1 MKQTA
6 TIQDN
11 LSAVIEPA
19 TVSYFDYEAIQFPTK
34 ALIHQSARFLYIKQ
48 GRGTFVIGGVEYEI
62 KPNMLIAI
70 TPWKITEITA
80 VEHTI
85 QLMLLV
91 YDYQYLNYVLKG
103 IPGSEK
109 DSSELLQFL
118 YMEPVLYL
126 DSVQAEHIDNLMEQ
140 LKIELGVRSTSPA
153 HKERP
158 LSQLYVTNKIIE
170 LMIMYRRYIMAE
182 RGEKDYAEDI
192 ATESSIL
199 SYIYGHSSEQLTLAK
214 VAGAFYMSESTLSRR
229 ISEITG
235 TSFSK
240 LVSIIRIE
248 KASDYLI
255 YTSLTLDEIAVLV
268 GFVDAPHLSKNF
280 VEKVGVTPMKYRNIY
295 GKSQTKFN
303 RSGKE
308 MAFAVMDYVHK
319 NCALETLNA
328 EQVASRFGVS
338 PSAMNK
344 LMLYYCDMNFETL
357 LNYLRINRACEI
369 LATTDQYVI
378 DVAFEVGYNNIKTFN
393 TNFAKFKGMSPTVFR
408 NNVSLQKAGK
418 DTSSIPKTPLP
429 EATDEK

>member
-1 MKQTA
+1 MNKA
-6 TIQDN
+6 ASIQDN

-19 TVSYFDYEAIQFPTK
+19 TVSSFDYEAIQAPTK
-34 ALIHQSARFLYIKQ
+34 ALIHQSARFIYIKQ
-48 GRGTFVIGGVEYEI
+48 GKGTFVIGGVEYDI

-80 VEHTI
+80 VKQTI

-91 YDYQYLNYVLKG
+91 YDYQYINYVLKG

-118 YMEPVLYL
+118 YMEPVMYL
-126 DSVQAEHIDNLMEQ
+126 DSVQAEHVDSIMEQ
-140 LKIELGVRSTSPA
+140 LKIELGVRSTTV
-153 HKERP
+153 KNTERP
-158 LSQLYVTNKIIE
+158 LTQLYVTNKIIE

-182 RGEKDYAEDI
+182 RGEKDYEQDI
-192 ATESSIL
+192 AAESSIL
-199 SYIYGHSSEQLTLAK
+199 SYIYGHSAEQLTLAK

-240 LVSIIRIE
+240 LVSIIRID

-255 YTSLTLDEIAVLV
+255 YTGLTLDEIAVLV

-280 VEKVGVTPMKYRNIY
+280 VAQVGVTPMKYRNIY
-295 GKSQTKFN
+295 GKSKSKFN

-308 MAFAVMDYVHK
+308 LAFAVMDYIHS
-319 NCALETLNA
+319 NCSLESINA
-328 EQVASRFGVS
+328 EQVASSFGLS
-338 PSAMNK
+338 ASAMNK

-357 LNYLRINRACEI
+357 LNYLRINRACEL
-369 LATTDQYVI
+369 LATTDQFVI

-408 NNVSLQKAGK
+408 NNVSLQKA
-418 DTSSIPKTPLP
+418 SASSASIPKDDLP
-429 EATDEK
+429 GEEA

>member
-1 MKQTA
+1 MNKA
-6 TIQDN
+6 ASIQDN

-19 TVSYFDYEAIQFPTK
+19 TVSSFDYEAIQAPTK
-34 ALIHQSARFLYIKQ
+34 ALIHQSARFIYIKQ
-48 GRGTFVIGGVEYEI
+48 GKGTFVIGGVEYEI

-80 VEHTI
+80 VKQTI

-91 YDYQYLNYVLKG
+91 YDYQYINYVLKG

-118 YMEPVLYL
+118 YMEPVMYL
-126 DSVQAEHIDNLMEQ
+126 DSVQAEHVDSIMEQ
-140 LKIELGVRSTSPA
+140 LKIELGVRSTTV
-153 HKERP
+153 KNTERP
-158 LSQLYVTNKIIE
+158 LTQLYVTNKIIE

-182 RGEKDYAEDI
+182 RGEKDYEQDI
-192 ATESSIL
+192 AAESSIL
-199 SYIYGHSSEQLTLAK
+199 SYIYGHSAEQLTLAK

-240 LVSIIRIE
+240 LVSIIRID

-255 YTSLTLDEIAVLV
+255 YTGLTLDEIAVLV

-280 VEKVGVTPMKYRNIY
+280 VAQVGVTPMKYRNIY
-295 GKSQTKFN
+295 GKSKSKFN

-308 MAFAVMDYVHK
+308 LAFAVMDYIHS
-319 NCALETLNA
+319 NCSLESINA
-328 EQVASRFGVS
+328 EQVASSFGLS
-338 PSAMNK
+338 ASAMNK

-357 LNYLRINRACEI
+357 LNYLRINRACEL
-369 LATTDQYVI
+369 LATTDQFVI

-408 NNVSLQKAGK
+408 NNVSLQKA
-418 DTSSIPKTPLP
+418 SASSASIPKDDVPGE
-429 EATDEK
+429 EA

>member
-1 MKQTA
+1 MNKA
-6 TIQDN
+6 ASLQDN

-19 TVSYFDYEAIQFPTK
+19 TVSSFDYEAIQSPTK
-34 ALIHQSARFLYIKQ
+34 ALIHQSARFIYIKQ
-48 GRGTFVIGGVEYEI
+48 GKGTFVIGGVEYDI

-80 VEHTI
+80 VKQTI

-91 YDYQYLNYVLKG
+91 YDYQYINYVLKG

-118 YMEPVLYL
+118 YMEPVMYL
-126 DSVQAEHIDNLMEQ
+126 DSVQASHVDSLMEQ
-140 LKIELGVRSTSPA
+140 LKIELGVRSTSA
-153 HKERP
+153 NTIERP
-158 LSQLYVTNKIIE
+158 LTQLYVTNKIIE

-182 RGEKDYAEDI
+182 RGEKDYKEDI
-192 ATESSIL
+192 AAESAIL
-199 SYIYGHSSEQLTLAK
+199 SYIYGHSAEQLTLAK

-240 LVSIIRIE
+240 LVSIIRID

-255 YTSLTLDEIAVLV
+255 YTGLTLDEIAVLV

-280 VEKVGVTPMKYRNIY
+280 VAQVGVTPMKYRNIY
-295 GKSQTKFN
+295 GKSKSKFN

-308 MAFAVMDYVHK
+308 LAFAVMDFIHS
-319 NCALETLNA
+319 NCSLESINA
-328 EQVASRFGVS
+328 EQVSSRFGMS
-338 PSAMNK
+338 ASAMNK

-357 LNYLRINRACEI
+357 LNYLRVNRACEL

-408 NNVSLQKAGK
+408 NNVLLQKANK
-418 DTSSIPKTPLP
+418 SSASIPKETQ
-429 EATDEK
+429 EAENVD

>member
-126 DSVQAEHIDNLMEQ
+126 DSVQAEHI
-140 LKIELGVRSTSPA
+140 TSW
-153 HKERP
+153 
-158 LSQLYVTNKIIE
+158 
-170 LMIMYRRYIMAE
+170 
-182 RGEKDYAEDI
+182 
-192 ATESSIL
+192 SS
-199 SYIYGHSSEQLTLAK
+199 
-214 VAGAFYMSESTLSRR
+214 
-229 ISEITG
+229 
-235 TSFSK
+235 
-240 LVSIIRIE
+240 
-248 KASDYLI
+248 
-255 YTSLTLDEIAVLV
+255 
-268 GFVDAPHLSKNF
+268 
-280 VEKVGVTPMKYRNIY
+280 
-295 GKSQTKFN
+295 
-303 RSGKE
+303 
-308 MAFAVMDYVHK
+308 
-319 NCALETLNA
+319 
-328 EQVASRFGVS
+328 
-338 PSAMNK
+338 
-344 LMLYYCDMNFETL
+344 
-357 LNYLRINRACEI
+357 
-369 LATTDQYVI
+369 
-378 DVAFEVGYNNIKTFN
+378 
-393 TNFAKFKGMSPTVFR
+393 
-408 NNVSLQKAGK
+408 
-418 DTSSIPKTPLP
+418 
-429 EATDEK
+429 

>member
-1 MKQTA
+1 MNKA
-6 TIQDN
+6 ASIQDN

-19 TVSYFDYEAIQFPTK
+19 TVSSFDYEAIQAPTK
-34 ALIHQSARFLYIKQ
+34 ALIHQSARFIYIKQ
-48 GRGTFVIGGVEYEI
+48 GKGTFVIGGVEYEI

-70 TPWKITEITA
+70 TPWKITEIT
-80 VEHTI
+80 VVKQTI

-91 YDYQYLNYVLKG
+91 YDYQYINYVLKG

-118 YMEPVLYL
+118 YMEPVMYL
-126 DSVQAEHIDNLMEQ
+126 DSVQAAHVDSLMEQ
-140 LKIELGVRSTSPA
+140 LKIELGVRSTTV
-153 HKERP
+153 KNTERP
-158 LSQLYVTNKIIE
+158 LTQLYVTNKIIE

-182 RGEKDYAEDI
+182 RGEKDYEQDI
-192 ATESSIL
+192 AAESSIL
-199 SYIYGHSSEQLTLAK
+199 SYIYGHSAEQLTLAK

-240 LVSIIRIE
+240 LVSIIRID

-255 YTSLTLDEIAVLV
+255 YTGLTLDEIAVLV

-280 VEKVGVTPMKYRNIY
+280 VTQVGVTPMKYRNIY
-295 GKSQTKFN
+295 GKSKSKFN

-308 MAFAVMDYVHK
+308 LAFAVMDYIHS
-319 NCALETLNA
+319 NCSLESINA
-328 EQVASRFGVS
+328 EQVASGFGLS
-338 PSAMNK
+338 ASAMNK

-357 LNYLRINRACEI
+357 LNYLRINRACEL
-369 LATTDQYVI
+369 LATTDQFVI

-408 NNVSLQKAGK
+408 NNVSLQKSSA
-418 DTSSIPKTPLP
+418 SSASIPKDDLP
-429 EATDEK
+429 CEEPSI

>member
-1 MKQTA
+1 MNKA
-6 TIQDN
+6 ASIQDN
-11 LSAVIEPA
+11 LSAIIEPA
-19 TVSYFDYEAIQFPTK
+19 TVSSFDYEAIQAPTK
-34 ALIHQSARFLYIKQ
+34 ALIHQSARFIYIKQ
-48 GRGTFVIGGVEYEI
+48 GKGTFVIGGVEYEI

-80 VEHTI
+80 VKQTI

-91 YDYQYLNYVLKG
+91 YDYQYINYVLKG

-118 YMEPVLYL
+118 YMEPVMYL
-126 DSVQAEHIDNLMEQ
+126 DSVQAAHVDSLMEQ
-140 LKIELGVRSTSPA
+140 LKIELGVRSTTV
-153 HKERP
+153 KNTERP
-158 LSQLYVTNKIIE
+158 LTQLYVTNKIIE

-182 RGEKDYAEDI
+182 RGEKDYEQDI
-192 ATESSIL
+192 AAESSIL
-199 SYIYGHSSEQLTLAK
+199 SYIYGHSAEQLTLAK

-240 LVSIIRIE
+240 LVSIIRID

-255 YTSLTLDEIAVLV
+255 YTGLTLDEIAVLV

-280 VEKVGVTPMKYRNIY
+280 VAQVGVTPMKYRNIY
-295 GKSQTKFN
+295 GKSKSKFN

-308 MAFAVMDYVHK
+308 LAFAIMDYIHS
-319 NCALETLNA
+319 NCSLESINA
-328 EQVASRFGVS
+328 EYVASSFGVS
-338 PSAMNK
+338 ASAMNK

-357 LNYLRINRACEI
+357 LNYLRINRACEL
-369 LATTDQYVI
+369 LATTDQFVI

-408 NNVSLQKAGK
+408 NNVSLQKDSA
-418 DTSSIPKTPLP
+418 SSASIPKEDVPGD
-429 EATDEK
+429 EA

>member
-1 MKQTA
+1 MNKA
-6 TIQDN
+6 ASLQDN

-19 TVSYFDYEAIQFPTK
+19 TVSSFDYEAIQSPTK
-34 ALIHQSARFLYIKQ
+34 ALIHQSARFIYIKQ
-48 GRGTFVIGGVEYEI
+48 GKGTFVIGGVEYEI
-62 KPNMLIAI
+62 KPNMLVAI

-80 VEHTI
+80 VKQTI

-91 YDYQYLNYVLKG
+91 YDYQYINYVLKG

-118 YMEPVLYL
+118 YMEPVMYL
-126 DSVQAEHIDNLMEQ
+126 DSVQASHVDSLMEQ
-140 LKIELGVRSTSPA
+140 LKIELGVRSTSA
-153 HKERP
+153 NTTERP
-158 LSQLYVTNKIIE
+158 LTQLYVTNKIIE

-182 RGEKDYAEDI
+182 RGEKDYKEDI
-192 ATESSIL
+192 AAESAIL
-199 SYIYGHSSEQLTLAK
+199 SYIYGHSAEQLTLAK

-240 LVSIIRIE
+240 LVSIIRID

-255 YTSLTLDEIAVLV
+255 YTGLTLDEIAVLV
-268 GFVDAPHLSKNF
+268 GFVDGPHLSKNF
-280 VEKVGVTPMKYRNIY
+280 VAQVGVTPMKYRNIY
-295 GKSQTKFN
+295 GKSKSKFN

-308 MAFAVMDYVHK
+308 LAFAVMDYIHS
-319 NCALETLNA
+319 NCSLESINA
-328 EQVASRFGVS
+328 EQVASRFGMS
-338 PSAMNK
+338 ASAMNK

-357 LNYLRINRACEI
+357 LNYLRVNRACEL
-369 LATTDQYVI
+369 LATTEQYVI

-408 NNVSLQKAGK
+408 NNVSLQKADK
-418 DTSSIPKTPLP
+418 SSASIPKETQ
-429 EATDEK
+429 ECETVE

>member
-1 MKQTA
+1 MNKA
-6 TIQDN
+6 ASLQDN

-19 TVSYFDYEAIQFPTK
+19 TVSSFDYEAIQSPTK
-34 ALIHQSARFLYIKQ
+34 ALIHQSARFIYIKQ
-48 GRGTFVIGGVEYEI
+48 GKGTFVIGGVEYDI

-80 VEHTI
+80 VKQTI

-91 YDYQYLNYVLKG
+91 YDYQYINYVLKG

-118 YMEPVLYL
+118 YMEPVMYL
-126 DSVQAEHIDNLMEQ
+126 DSVQASHVDSLMEQ
-140 LKIELGVRSTSPA
+140 LKIELGVRSTSA
-153 HKERP
+153 NTIERP
-158 LSQLYVTNKIIE
+158 LTQLYVTNKIIE

-182 RGEKDYAEDI
+182 RGEKDYKEDI
-192 ATESSIL
+192 AAESAIL
-199 SYIYGHSSEQLTLAK
+199 SYIYGHSAEQLTLAK

-240 LVSIIRIE
+240 LVSIIRID

-255 YTSLTLDEIAVLV
+255 YTGLTLDEIAVLV

-280 VEKVGVTPMKYRNIY
+280 VAQVGVTPMKYRNIY
-295 GKSQTKFN
+295 GKSKSKFN

-308 MAFAVMDYVHK
+308 LAFAVMDFIHS
-319 NCALETLNA
+319 NCSLESINA
-328 EQVASRFGVS
+328 EQVSSRFGMS
-338 PSAMNK
+338 ASAMNK

-357 LNYLRINRACEI
+357 LNYLRVNRACEL

-408 NNVSLQKAGK
+408 NNVLLQKANK
-418 DTSSIPKTPLP
+418 SSASIPKETQ
-429 EATDEK
+429 EAETVD

>member
-1 MKQTA
+1 MNKA
-6 TIQDN
+6 ASLQDN

-19 TVSYFDYEAIQFPTK
+19 TVSSFDYEAIQSPTK
-34 ALIHQSARFLYIKQ
+34 ALIHQSARFIYIKQ
-48 GRGTFVIGGVEYEI
+48 GKGTFVIGGVEYDI

-80 VEHTI
+80 VKQTI

-91 YDYQYLNYVLKG
+91 YDYQYINYVLKG

-118 YMEPVLYL
+118 YMEPVVYL
-126 DSVQAEHIDNLMEQ
+126 DSVQASHVDSLMEQ
-140 LKIELGVRSTSPA
+140 LKIELGVRSTSA
-153 HKERP
+153 NTIERP
-158 LSQLYVTNKIIE
+158 LTQLYVTNKIIE

-182 RGEKDYAEDI
+182 RGEKDYKEDI
-192 ATESSIL
+192 AAESAIL
-199 SYIYGHSSEQLTLAK
+199 SYIYGHSAEQLTLAK

-240 LVSIIRIE
+240 LVSIIRID

-255 YTSLTLDEIAVLV
+255 YTGLTLDEIAVLV

-280 VEKVGVTPMKYRNIY
+280 VAQVGVTPMKYRNIY
-295 GKSQTKFN
+295 GKSKSKFN

-308 MAFAVMDYVHK
+308 LAFAVMDFIHS
-319 NCALETLNA
+319 NCSLESINA
-328 EQVASRFGVS
+328 EQVSSRFGMS
-338 PSAMNK
+338 ASAMNK

-357 LNYLRINRACEI
+357 LNYLRVNRACEL

-408 NNVSLQKAGK
+408 NNVLLQKANK
-418 DTSSIPKTPLP
+418 SSASIPKETQ
-429 EATDEK
+429 EAETVD